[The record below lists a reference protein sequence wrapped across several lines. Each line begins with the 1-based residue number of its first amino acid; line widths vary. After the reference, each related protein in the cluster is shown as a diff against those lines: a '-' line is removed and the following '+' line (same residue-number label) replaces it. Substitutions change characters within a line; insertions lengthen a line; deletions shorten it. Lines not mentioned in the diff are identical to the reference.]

1 MQIVIYGFM
10 ALLVMTCVYAVAAGG
25 RDAWIACGMLISA
38 ALMTPVVTVIPDARW
53 LLFVVDGVLLIGLV
67 ALAMRSSHYWPMWV
81 AGLHGVSVAGHV
93 VTTLTPHLPWN
104 VYHAIIAFWA
114 IPVQLVM
121 ALGIFLDSRA
131 TKYADGENR

>member
-1 MQIVIYGFM
+1 MMYGFL
-10 ALLVMTCVYAVAAGG
+10 ALVLMTCAYAILFGE
-25 RDAWIACGMLISA
+25 RDARIACAMLVSA
-38 ALMTPVVTVIPDARW
+38 ALLTPVVTVIPHARW
-53 LLFVVDGVLLIGLV
+53 LLFAVDGALLIGLLI
-67 ALAMRSSHYWPMWV
+67 LAMWSRHYWPLWV

-93 VTTLTPHLPWN
+93 VTALTPHLPWN

-131 TKYADGENR
+131 THYVDAENP